1 MNKMLIVGVA
11 AVLGIGASADG
22 LQEIVS
28 GSVTMSQ
35 NSGTR
40 AVTIGYTLSNGPAI
54 VTVDVFTNCVGD
66 AFGASVGGCNLW
78 TLGGDVNKMVGK
90 GEDFTSPRSYTI
102 TWNPDREL
110 WGRASVSDTSIKAP
124 KLAGGVRAVV
134 TAWSV
139 QRPPDYMVVDLSRAG
154 AANYYADADS
164 IPKGVQD
171 REYKTSKLVLRYVA
185 ASQRK
190 TPWPM
195 GPFQIPVKL
204 TDDYYIGIYPVTQ
217 AQFGMVWSGPTWRWE
232 SARFY
237 DLTKYPDRDLRPI
250 EMWTCNM
257 TRDTSF
263 SAPSEPKAT
272 DVWAGRMNV
281 NFSTGASEL
290 GWMFDLPT
298 EAQWEYAC
306 AADRFFGQSVNV
318 DGVALNKIAWYG
330 ENSTADYYDAQ
341 GEVAGSEIMT
351 HAVGGKL
358 PNEWG
363 IYDMIGN
370 VSEWVRDWMLATN
383 TKAGA
388 ETFYAA
394 AGFGPDSDGAYVNP
408 VAQGSAEL
416 ASYGAGNRIVKGG
429 AFETTVSGCGV
440 SVRNNTAS
448 GNQRNWIGFRIV
460 CRPE

>member
-11 AVLGIGASADG
+11 VLLGGAVRADG
-22 LQEIVS
+22 IPEIVD

-35 NSGTR
+35 NLGTR
-40 AVTIGYTLSNGPAI
+40 TVTIGYALSNGPAI

-66 AFGASVGGCNLW
+66 AFGVSVGGGNLW
-78 TLGGDVNKMVGK
+78 TLGGAVNKMVGK

-110 WGRASVSDTSIKAP
+110 WGRESVTDTSVKAP
-124 KLAGGVRAVV
+124 KLAGGVKAVV
-134 TAWSV
+134 TAWST
-139 QRPPDYMVVDLSRAG
+139 QRPPDYMVVDLTNAG
-154 AANYYADADS
+154 GANYYADADS

-171 REYKTSKLVLRYVA
+171 REYKTTKLVMRYIA

-190 TPWPM
+190 TSWPM

-204 TDDYYIGIYPVTQ
+204 TNDYYIGIYPITQ
-217 AQFGMVWSGPTWRWE
+217 AQFGTVWSGISWRWE

-237 DLTKYPDRDLRPI
+237 DLTKYPDRDLRPV

-257 TRDTSF
+257 TRDSYF
-263 SAPSEPKAT
+263 SDPVEPT
-272 DVWAGRMNV
+272 TTGVWAGKMNV
-281 NFSTGASEL
+281 NFSTGADEL

-298 EAQWEYAC
+298 EAQWEYA
-306 AADRFFGQSVNV
+306 AAAERFFGQAVNV
-318 DGVALNKIAWYG
+318 EGATLDKVAWYQA
-330 ENSTADYYDAQ
+330 NSTADYYNAQ

-370 VSEWVRDWMLATN
+370 VSEWIRDWMLATN
-383 TKAGA
+383 TKAGTEA
-388 ETFYAA
+388 FFAA
-394 AGFGPDSDGAYVNP
+394 AGFGPDADGAYVNP
-408 VAQGSAEL
+408 VAQGSAAL
-416 ASYGAGNRIVKGG
+416 ASYGGSNRIVKGG
-429 AFETTVSGCGV
+429 AFETDASGCGV
-440 SVRNNTAS
+440 TARNNTAS
-448 GNQRNWIGFRIV
+448 GNQRNWIGFRVV
-460 CRPE
+460 CRPK